1 MRHLFNI
8 LKYQATKLAALLD
21 NFEMYDKML
30 QDYSEGQGSAMQ
42 EAEKSASNVTG
53 SLNKLSNTW
62 TKTINNLVN
71 SDDMITFINLLEKVV
86 SLVDKI
92 TDNLGLLGTGGLL
105 TSAIAGA
112 KGKGLT
118 YVTYHSLR
126 VPYCI

>member
-1 MRHLFNI
+1 
-8 LKYQATKLAALLD
+8 
-21 NFEMYDKML
+21 MYDKML

-118 YVTYHSLR
+118 NVTYHSLR

>member
-1 MRHLFNI
+1 MGCDHCLIFR
-8 LKYQATKLAALLD
+8 
-21 NFEMYDKML
+21 
-30 QDYSEGQGSAMQ
+30 
-42 EAEKSASNVTG
+42 EKSASNVTG

-92 TDNLGLLGTGGLL
+92 TDNLGLLGTGGLI

-118 YVTYHSLR
+118 NIRYLS
-126 VPYCI
+126 

>member
-1 MRHLFNI
+1 
-8 LKYQATKLAALLD
+8 
-21 NFEMYDKML
+21 MYDKML

-112 KGKGLT
+112 KGHRLT
-118 YVTYHSLR
+118 YVTYQ
-126 VPYCI
+126 

>member
-71 SDDMITFINLLEKVV
+71 SDDMIAFINLLEKVV

-92 TDNLGLLGTGGLL
+92 TDNLGLLGTGSLIG
-105 TSAIAGA
+105 SAIAGA

>member
-1 MRHLFNI
+1 
-8 LKYQATKLAALLD
+8 
-21 NFEMYDKML
+21 MYDKML

-42 EAEKSASNVTG
+42 EAEKSANNITG
-53 SLNKLSNTW
+53 SLNKLSNSW

-71 SDDMITFINLLEKVV
+71 SDDMIAFINLLEKVV

-92 TDNLGLLGTGGLL
+92 TDNLGLLGTGGLIG
-105 TSAIAGA
+105 SAIAGA

>member
-1 MRHLFNI
+1 MRTYLNI
-8 LKYQATKLAALLD
+8 LKLRSTQLDALLRQWS
-21 NFEMYDKML
+21 MYEKML
-30 QDYSEGQGSAMQ
+30 DEYDAGTGSMAT
-42 EAEKSASNVTG
+42 EAEKTAMSWEG

-92 TDNLGLLGTGGLL
+92 TDNLGLLGTGGLI

>member
-1 MRHLFNI
+1 
-8 LKYQATKLAALLD
+8 
-21 NFEMYDKML
+21 MYEKML
-30 QDYSEGQGSAMQ
+30 DEYDAGTGSMAT
-42 EAEKSASNVTG
+42 EAEKTAMSWEG

-92 TDNLGLLGTGGLL
+92 TDNLGLLGTGGLI

>member
-1 MRHLFNI
+1 MGCDHCLIFR
-8 LKYQATKLAALLD
+8 
-21 NFEMYDKML
+21 
-30 QDYSEGQGSAMQ
+30 
-42 EAEKSASNVTG
+42 EKSASNVTG

-86 SLVDKI
+86 GLVDKI
-92 TDNLGLLGTGGLL
+92 TDNLGLLGTAGLI

-118 YVTYHSLR
+118 NIRYLS
-126 VPYCI
+126 

>member
-42 EAEKSASNVTG
+42 EAEKSANNITG
-53 SLNKLSNTW
+53 SLNKLSNSW

-71 SDDMITFINLLEKVV
+71 SDDMIAFINLLEKVV

-92 TDNLGLLGTGGLL
+92 TDNLGLLGTGGLIG
-105 TSAIAGA
+105 SAIAGA